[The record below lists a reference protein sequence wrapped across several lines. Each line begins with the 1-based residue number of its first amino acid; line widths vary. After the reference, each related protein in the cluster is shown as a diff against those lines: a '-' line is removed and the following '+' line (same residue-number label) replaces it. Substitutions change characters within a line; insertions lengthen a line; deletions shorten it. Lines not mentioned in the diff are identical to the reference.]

1 MKGLKRIYTALLC
14 VFAVVATV
22 SAEQVT
28 ARLEGIYATNTAL
41 PISKNHVSHILD
53 NDPKTYWRTPTGAGS
68 GEGVMLRFAE
78 PVFVGALKLESRT
91 GGGLASAKTVT
102 VYCDGVVIKSKHD
115 AAAIA
120 INTRVSNLFI
130 KVEDLRAAGTEVI
143 LKENSEYGSRKVRQT
158 VYPEN
163 ASVNISEL
171 KLFGSKNKPIV
182 IIPHQTVGCE
192 ISASSTLSP
201 ELGYSA
207 YNLVDSKLDFG
218 WSEGAKGSGKG
229 EWVRF
234 TFEQDVKI
242 FALKIWN
249 GYQRS
254 SSHFVNNSRARE
266 ISFGVKGDTAFQFT
280 LEDTREP
287 QLLQLPEPLSA
298 KEFTLEVKGVYA
310 GKRYADLVLSE
321 ILFYS
326 GDSVIVPLG
335 SYEAEKVAGTTGIE
349 NKQLQKVLDRKID
362 VSTFSGDEAG
372 FTNATSD
379 VSLIIRSNNSF
390 VYYENKMEDNEMVHE
405 QQTVIGEGGWE
416 LVAKSD
422 SPAQI
427 RIFGKLYAT
436 GSREHVYKGSKE
448 RQSTNIFQDF
458 LTISDDFIAGKN
470 YIEPIPLIW

>member
-1 MKGLKRIYTALLC
+1 MENVKKIIVVHLSVLILTAM
-14 VFAVVATV
+14 V
-22 SAEQVT
+22 SSEELT

-41 PISKNHVSHILD
+41 PIAEYHVSNILD
-53 NDPKTYWRTPTGAGS
+53 NDSKTYWRTPTGAGS

-78 PVFVGALKLESRT
+78 PVFIAALKLESRT

-120 INTRVSNLFI
+120 INARVSNLFI
-130 KVEDLRAAGTEVI
+130 KAEELRAAGTEVI
-143 LKENSEYGSRKVRQT
+143 VKENSEYSRKVRQI

-163 ASVNISEL
+163 AAVNISEL
-171 KLFGSKNKPIV
+171 KLFGSKNKPVV
-182 IIPHQTVGCE
+182 IIPHKTVQCD

-201 ELGYSA
+201 ELGYSP

-218 WSEGAKGSGKG
+218 WSEGAKGSGEG

-234 TFEQDVKI
+234 TFERDTKI
-242 FALKIWN
+242 SALKIWN

-266 ISFGVKGDTAFQFT
+266 VSFGVKGDTAFSFV

-287 QLLQLPEPLSA
+287 QLLQLPSPLNA
-298 KEFTLEVKGVYA
+298 EEFTLKVKSAYP

-326 GDSVIVPLG
+326 GDRLIVPLG
-335 SYEAEKVAGTTGIE
+335 SYEAEKVARTTGIE
-349 NKQLQKVLDRKID
+349 NRQLQSVLDRKVD
-362 VSTFSGDEAG
+362 VSTFSADETG
-372 FTNATSD
+372 FTNVTSA

-390 VYYENKMEDNEMVHE
+390 VYYENKLEDNEMVSE
-405 QQTVIGEGGWE
+405 RQTVIGEGGWE
-416 LVAKSD
+416 LVEKSD
-422 SPAQI
+422 STAQI

-458 LTISDDFIAGKN
+458 LTISDDFITGKN